1 MEWEKNEG
9 RKDGREETEARDDK
23 ETNSWVVRSSSG
35 TRSSRERAVRKV
47 TSILAVREGRGCR
60 ALCESLFHSYS

>member
-1 MEWEKNEG
+1 MEEEWKKNEG

-47 TSILAVREGRGCR
+47 TK
-60 ALCESLFHSYS
+60 